1 MYYTEFRH
9 LKSQLKELHV
19 LLACDED
26 HKRVFPKVPIIG
38 LKYKKNLKSHLE
50 REILAQIL
58 MRLADADH
66 AVEKDLIF
74 QLCSYMK
81 NTSTFK
87 RKNSNEVYQITINV
101 NCNSKIVAYLIDCR
115 ICGKRYNGSTVTK
128 FPARANNYKNTHPL
142 FQREQKLS
150 NQARNQKRFQEHFLQ
165 NSHNRICGLGNCD
178 NRPS

>member
-87 RKNSNEVYQITINV
+87 SKNSNEVYQITINV